1 MLVNNTKSKFDHK
14 LINVSLYIC
23 EDREYMPET
32 SGRLQER
39 HLTIDLCSMMVHY
52 LLYEVL
58 DPVLEGLGRLLR
70 LRHVRRGDAQ
80 RPRRTHQLER
90 VGVHA

>member
-1 MLVNNTKSKFDHK
+1 
-14 LINVSLYIC
+14 
-23 EDREYMPET
+23 MPW
-32 SGRLQER
+32 
-39 HLTIDLCSMMVHY
+39 MAHY
-52 LLYEVL
+52 LLDEVL

-90 VGVHA
+90 VGVHLACNIRKV

>member
-1 MLVNNTKSKFDHK
+1 
-14 LINVSLYIC
+14 
-23 EDREYMPET
+23 
-32 SGRLQER
+32 
-39 HLTIDLCSMMVHY
+39 MMAHY

-80 RPRRTHQLER
+80 RPRRPHQLER